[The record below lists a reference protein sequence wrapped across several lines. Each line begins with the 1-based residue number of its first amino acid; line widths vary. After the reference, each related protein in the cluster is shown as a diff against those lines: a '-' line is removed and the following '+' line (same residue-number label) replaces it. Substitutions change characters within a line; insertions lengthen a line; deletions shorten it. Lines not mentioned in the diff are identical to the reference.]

1 MKKTI
6 NIFLLIIS
14 FVVLQ
19 NCDED
24 QFESSLNYVS
34 FGDTTY
40 STGVDVGGSNT
51 IDVYVYTS
59 SKVSSDV
66 TFNIEADASGAADGS
81 YSIPTSVTVP
91 SGSNEGKFTLT
102 LSDVDL
108 GIGINRIEL
117 SFTDVTS
124 GYDNGG
130 STTVEYIQNC
140 TEVTGTLD
148 FVFDTF
154 SDETSWEITDALGGV
169 VLSGG
174 PYARSAGT
182 ASESLTLCSGRDY
195 TLTIFDAFG
204 DGMFDG
210 ANLGSYTLSIDGE
223 VKISNDGEF
232 DAEVST
238 AFDTK

>member
-6 NIFLLIIS
+6 NIFLIIVS
-14 FVVLQ
+14 FVLLQ
-19 NCDED
+19 NCDDD
-24 QFESSLNYVS
+24 QFESSLKYVS
-34 FGDTTY
+34 FGDNTY

-59 SKVSSDV
+59 TKVSSDV
-66 TFNIEADASGAADGS
+66 TFNIEADASGAAAGS
-81 YSIPTSVTVP
+81 YSVPETVTVLA
-91 SGSNEGKFTLT
+91 GTNEGKLTVT

-108 GIGINRIEL
+108 GIGVNKIKLN
-117 SFTDVTS
+117 FKDVTS

-130 STTVEYIQNC
+130 TTTVEYIQNC

-148 FVFDTF
+148 FVFDTY
-154 SDETSWEITDALGGV
+154 SDETSWKITDALGGV

-182 ASESLTLCSGRDY
+182 ASESLTLCAGREY
-195 TLTIFDAFG
+195 TLTIFDAYG

-210 ANLGSYTLSIDGE
+210 ANLGSYTLTIDGE
-223 VKISNDGEF
+223 VKVSNDGEF
-232 DAEVST
+232 DDEIST